1 MQVADSP
8 QTKILIVDDEPN
20 ILTAVE
26 FLLTRHGF
34 EVRKAN
40 DAHEALDILED
51 FLPHIAILDV
61 MMPEIDG
68 FELSRRIRTIPDFQ
82 DIRIIFLTAKGTEK
96 DRWAGYASGGEV
108 YLTKPF
114 DNETLVEVVS
124 EIVAFG

>member
-1 MQVADSP
+1 MQIADSQ

-34 EVRKAN
+34 IVQKAN
-40 DAHEALDILED
+40 DAHEALEVMDSFE
-51 FLPHIAILDV
+51 PNIAILDV
-61 MMPEIDG
+61 MMPEMDG
-68 FELSRRIRTIPDFQ
+68 FELARRIRSTPTYE

-114 DNETLVEVVS
+114 DNETLIEVVS